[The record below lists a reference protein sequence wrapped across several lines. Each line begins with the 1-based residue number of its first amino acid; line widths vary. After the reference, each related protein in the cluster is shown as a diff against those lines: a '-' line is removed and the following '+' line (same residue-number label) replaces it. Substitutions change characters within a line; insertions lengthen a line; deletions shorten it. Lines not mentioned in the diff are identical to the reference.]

1 MTKYSFYSP
10 DVLLKLDV
18 LVNVGKPHYMKD
30 LGFRKSFRVHW
41 YSLCSPHWLEKKIKD
56 QKAAIDMPEARG
68 YRLTSR
74 EAAVLPETFRT
85 ERSEAHAK

>member
-41 YSLCSPHWLEKKIKD
+41 YSLCSPHWLEKKSKIKRQQLIC
-56 QKAAIDMPEARG
+56 QKPEA
-68 YRLTSR
+68 TD
-74 EAAVLPETFRT
+74 
-85 ERSEAHAK
+85 

>member
-30 LGFRKSFRVHW
+30 LGFRKSFRVP
-41 YSLCSPHWLEKKIKD
+41 LLSPLVRKKIKD

>member
-1 MTKYSFYSP
+1 
-10 DVLLKLDV
+10 
-18 LVNVGKPHYMKD
+18 LV
-30 LGFRKSFRVHW
+30 R
-41 YSLCSPHWLEKKIKD
+41 KKIKD